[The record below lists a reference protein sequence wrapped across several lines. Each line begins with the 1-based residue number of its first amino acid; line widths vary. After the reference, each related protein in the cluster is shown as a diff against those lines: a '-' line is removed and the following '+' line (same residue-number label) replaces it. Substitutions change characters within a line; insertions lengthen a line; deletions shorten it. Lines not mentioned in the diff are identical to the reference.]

1 MKRIFTDEIIDFMI
15 AHHKRY
21 TVKQI
26 AEKFNLNPDSV
37 RTRCKQLK
45 IKCRE
50 APLAKSQ
57 WTKEQ
62 DDILLECFE
71 RGENRYKIAKK
82 LEKTEGEIG
91 RRYCALQHRKITN
104 MNLDIDQILSIIKL
118 QPNEVEICL
127 RLYQNWGIIVPY
139 NYVLSV
145 KRYREQFVQNRE
157 KEEEE
162 INAKPRPWLPEEEK
176 YILDNWG
183 TKDIADIALFL
194 NRTKGSCRQKAF
206 ALGIK
211 SAEFSRWKIDEIQY
225 LETNHKTHTLEQL
238 SDYLKRTPGAVQKKL
253 YELEISA
260 KK

>member
-37 RTRCKQLK
+37 KTRCKQLR

-50 APLAKSQ
+50 VPLPKSQ

-62 DDILLECFE
+62 DAILLECLE

-82 LEKTEGEIG
+82 LEKTEGEVG

-145 KRYREQFVQNRE
+145 KRYREQFVQNTQ

-162 INAKPRPWLPEEEK
+162 IKAAPRPWLPEEEK
-176 YILDNWG
+176 YILDNWKI
-183 TKDIADIALFL
+183 KDIADIALYL
-194 NRTKGSCRQKAF
+194 NRSKSSCRQKAF
-206 ALGIK
+206 SLGIK
-211 SAEFSRWKIDEIQY
+211 SAGFSRWKIDEIQY
-225 LETNHKTHTLEQL
+225 LEANHKTHTLGQL
-238 SDYLKRTPGAVQKKL
+238 SEHLKRTPGAVQKKL